1 MLQSLIGRELKLLQ
15 RSDLEGSGAQDFLK
29 LAEKED
35 VALLVI
41 GDPFIATTHIAL
53 KVEAVKKGIKVKYVP
68 SASIVSV
75 IPGLTGLSS
84 YKFGKAATIVF
95 PDKGPNNVAYDSIKD
110 NKSRGLH
117 TLLYLDLDVENGR
130 AMTINEALSILL
142 EVEAQ
147 RKEGVINGG
156 MLIVGVARACWDNM
170 IVKASKL
177 LNLLHYDFGP
187 PPHVIV
193 VPGSLHFMEH
203 EALKVLAGMED

>member
-1 MLQSLIGRELKLLQ
+1 MHALQSLIGKKLKLLR
-15 RSDLEGSGAQDFLK
+15 RSDLEGGGAREVLK
-29 LAEKED
+29 LAEKEH

-53 KVEAVKKGIKVKYVP
+53 MVEAVKKGIKVKYVP
-68 SASIVSV
+68 SASILSV

-84 YKFGKAATIVF
+84 YKFGRAATIVF
-95 PDKGPNNVAYDSIKD
+95 PDKGPNNAAYDSIKD

-117 TLLYLDLDVENGR
+117 TLLYLDVENGR
-130 AMTINEALSILL
+130 AMTINEALTILL
-142 EVEAQ
+142 EVET
-147 RKEGVINGG
+147 RRREGVIDGN
-156 MLIVGVARACWDNM
+156 MLMVGVARACWNNM

-187 PPHVIV
+187 PPHIIV